1 MLASWQVRVVKSDL
15 TASNHRNFQAVGL
28 FNVVEELLQ
37 RDAALVYSNL
47 VVNRE
52 ALGNGF
58 DWAAHYGVVV
68 FALGLFDVVRLT
80 EHEKRK
86 GQVNE

>member
-1 MLASWQVRVVKSDL
+1 VLASWQVRVVESYL

-58 DWAAHYGVVV
+58 DWAAHYGVVF
-68 FALGLFDVVRLT
+68 FALGLFYVVRLT

-86 GQVNE
+86 GQINE